1 MNNFNNNPLEVFPI
15 PDEAIIL
22 DDQLIISPKKM
33 VILAMK
39 KLIEENNL
47 DLNIGPELDL
57 YNPLRSIILNKF
69 DIQIVTT
76 GLISDEIIVSIKN
89 AKKVGKGP
97 QLILAAQIEED
108 SNIVFFKGVL
118 TSSEFLKIID
128 NKQLNNDEIE
138 VSIDSFKGGIER
150 LFRFVRLLDSNA
162 INRLSI
168 NSKSNLIIWE
178 KIRRKIKIGGAI
190 LMGSVSSLLLG
201 PELFR
206 PKLIVSIAKLTP
218 QLLAVSSY
226 SRSSSSDIENLCLL
240 TPTVIEE
247 ENNLLKAVIKIDK
260 PIIYSLTPLSE
271 IIISKGNK
279 TVWRD
284 IGSSERKIITGP
296 INWPIKPIQKGDKY
310 NLSLRP
316 KGFSKGSE
324 INISLYADSKEEL
337 LKIDQLTKKL
347 GDSKKGWVKEIK
359 KSLKTDKDLGL
370 TLLFSEK
377 AAVSKE
383 LMDARLELTKDDK
396 CL

>member
-1 MNNFNNNPLEVFPI
+1 MNNFDNNPLEVFPI

-22 DDQLIISPKKM
+22 DEQLNISPKKM
-33 VILAMK
+33 VILAIK
-39 KLIEENNL
+39 KLIKENNL

-128 NKQLNNDEIE
+128 SKQLNNDEIAL
-138 VSIDSFKGGIER
+138 SIDSFKGGIER

-168 NSKSNLIIWE
+168 NPKSNVIIWE

-190 LMGSVSSLLLG
+190 LMGSVSSILLG

-240 TPTVIEE
+240 TPTVIEK

-316 KGFSKGSE
+316 KGSSKGSE
-324 INISLYADSKEEL
+324 INISLYADSKQEL

-359 KSLKTDKDLGL
+359 RSLKIDKDLGL

-383 LMDARLELTKDDK
+383 LTDARLELTKDDK

>member
-1 MNNFNNNPLEVFPI
+1 MNNFKNDALEFFLI

-22 DDQLIISPKKM
+22 DDQLNISPKKM
-33 VILAMK
+33 VILALK
-39 KLIEENNL
+39 KLIKENNL

-128 NKQLNNDEIE
+128 NKQSNNDEIAL
-138 VSIDSFKGGIER
+138 SIDSFKGGIER

-316 KGFSKGSE
+316 KGSSKGSE

-337 LKIDQLTKKL
+337 LKIDQLTRKL

>member
-39 KLIEENNL
+39 KLIKENNL

-89 AKKVGKGP
+89 AKIDGKGP
-97 QLILAAQIEED
+97 QLVLAAQIDED

-168 NSKSNLIIWE
+168 NSKSNLIIWK

-206 PKLIVSIAKLTP
+206 PKLIVSIAKL
-218 QLLAVSSY
+218 S
-226 SRSSSSDIENLCLL
+226 I
-240 TPTVIEE
+240 
-247 ENNLLKAVIKIDK
+247 
-260 PIIYSLTPLSE
+260 
-271 IIISKGNK
+271 
-279 TVWRD
+279 
-284 IGSSERKIITGP
+284 
-296 INWPIKPIQKGDKY
+296 
-310 NLSLRP
+310 
-316 KGFSKGSE
+316 
-324 INISLYADSKEEL
+324 
-337 LKIDQLTKKL
+337 
-347 GDSKKGWVKEIK
+347 
-359 KSLKTDKDLGL
+359 
-370 TLLFSEK
+370 LLFLCILGK
-377 AAVSKE
+377 I
-383 LMDARLELTKDDK
+383 
-396 CL
+396 

>member
-39 KLIEENNL
+39 KLIKENNL

-89 AKKVGKGP
+89 AKKEGKGP
-97 QLILAAQIEED
+97 QLLLAAQIDED

-128 NKQLNNDEIE
+128 NKQSNNDEIAL
-138 VSIDSFKGGIER
+138 SIDSFKGGIER

-168 NSKSNLIIWE
+168 NAKSNEIVWE
-178 KIRRKIKIGGAI
+178 KMRRKIKIGGAI

-247 ENNLLKAVIKIDK
+247 ENNLLKV
-260 PIIYSLTPLSE
+260 LNGENVGTL
-271 IIISKGNK
+271 
-279 TVWRD
+279 V
-284 IGSSERKIITGP
+284 
-296 INWPIKPIQKGDKY
+296 
-310 NLSLRP
+310 NL
-316 KGFSKGSE
+316 
-324 INISLYADSKEEL
+324 
-337 LKIDQLTKKL
+337 
-347 GDSKKGWVKEIK
+347 
-359 KSLKTDKDLGL
+359 
-370 TLLFSEK
+370 
-377 AAVSKE
+377 
-383 LMDARLELTKDDK
+383 
-396 CL
+396 

>member
-22 DDQLIISPKKM
+22 DEQLNISPKKM

-39 KLIEENNL
+39 KLIKENNL

-89 AKKVGKGP
+89 AKKEGKGP
-97 QLILAAQIEED
+97 QLLLAAQIDED

-168 NSKSNLIIWE
+168 NPKSNVIIWG

-190 LMGSVSSLLLG
+190 LMGSVSSILLG

-226 SRSSSSDIENLCLL
+226 TRSSSSDIEIFVC
-240 TPTVIEE
+240 
-247 ENNLLKAVIKIDK
+247 
-260 PIIYSLTPLSE
+260 
-271 IIISKGNK
+271 
-279 TVWRD
+279 
-284 IGSSERKIITGP
+284 
-296 INWPIKPIQKGDKY
+296 
-310 NLSLRP
+310 
-316 KGFSKGSE
+316 
-324 INISLYADSKEEL
+324 
-337 LKIDQLTKKL
+337 
-347 GDSKKGWVKEIK
+347 
-359 KSLKTDKDLGL
+359 
-370 TLLFSEK
+370 
-377 AAVSKE
+377 
-383 LMDARLELTKDDK
+383 
-396 CL
+396 

>member
-97 QLILAAQIEED
+97 QLILAAQIDED

-128 NKQLNNDEIE
+128 NKQSNNDEIAL
-138 VSIDSFKGGIER
+138 SIDSFKGGIER

-240 TPTVIEE
+240 TPTVIEK

-279 TVWRD
+279 TVWRE

-316 KGFSKGSE
+316 KGSSKGSE
-324 INISLYADSKEEL
+324 INISLYADSKQEL

-359 KSLKTDKDLGL
+359 RSLKTDKDLGL

-383 LMDARLELTKDDK
+383 LTDARLELTKDDK